1 MNIALLVATCWSMYQ
16 RKELDSSGLWAGAL
30 LELVRLQLV
39 VPLKTRWLDLG
50 RLSGYTRWAAWRDF
64 MRDSKKNHL
73 WLPIKAYYQEWHARC
88 ISMPSHFFP
97 RLTSIETLRSEVG
110 DWNQRLLVTWFGAP
124 WLSTCLFLLHRFT
137 MVLPLVTCW
146 LFRIAKNDDVFQ
158 GRWSLCERNFWR
170 RQIWP
175 RKMEA
180 VKEHAFGLHV
190 TWRQL
195 LSMHRISPVELMD
208 HPKTM
213 WKPRKRRNWR
223 SCMAGM
229 VYWLRCSSYGRQET
243 LHVDPLIEF
252 LECPKTSNCCN

>member
-1 MNIALLVATCWSMYQ
+1 MYQ

-30 LELVRLQLV
+30 
-39 VPLKTRWLDLG
+39 G
-50 RLSGYTRWAAWRDF
+50 NLSGFSLSCLSKPD
-64 MRDSKKNHL
+64 DSILGDCLATLDEQLEGISCMTQRKKHHKHL
-73 WLPIKAYYQEWHARC
+73 WLPIKAYYQEWHARR
-88 ISMPSHFFP
+88 ISMPSHFLP

-124 WLSTCLFLLHRFT
+124 WLSAYLFLLHRVT

-175 RKMEA
+175 QKTEA

-195 LSMHRISPVELMD
+195 LSRHRISPVELMD

-229 VYWLRCSSYGRQET
+229 VYWLRYSSYGRQET
-243 LHVDPLIEF
+243 LHVDPLIES